1 MADDNLSGFG
11 VESADFSEESAEA
24 QFISGNIC
32 GKGASCTV
40 YRMRLNGLQV
50 AVKRLSD
57 TQLLNAA
64 FISAYRK
71 EFEIGRRL
79 KHDALPVYRDLRVDS
94 KEVYIVMDFVDGVT
108 VDDFLVNDEGREYFN
123 DEENLRR
130 FLLQL
135 LDAVA
140 YLHRSGVIHCDVKP
154 ANIMLRNSD
163 RAVMLIDLDKAYCDT
178 YDLTHGG
185 TPGISDV
192 VGGEEKPS
200 AGKDFAAIGRVLD
213 IITGRAAKAASRKFR
228 RFRHLCD
235 MPDISVAKLRGAL
248 SEANKSAKTA
258 VVLIAALVNITL
270 IVAVMFLLK
279 SNLPIDEQTLA
290 IDNSAQ
296 QNEPADTVA
305 SEVIAAGN
313 GSLPK
318 AEVIE
323 VSRVESAGE
332 RNEIADFDSR
342 MARYIEA
349 TESATADLRSGKLS
363 DSDIQKL
370 ASRVSDLYFSIFD
383 DIRAD
388 YKREFPDASES
399 DAYLALTTA
408 LGNSRTF
415 KIMQAF
421 NQEVLDT
428 VNARLAKFDASNQ
441 IP

>member
-1 MADDNLSGFG
+1 
-11 VESADFSEESAEA
+11 
-24 QFISGNIC
+24 
-32 GKGASCTV
+32 
-40 YRMRLNGLQV
+40 
-50 AVKRLSD
+50 
-57 TQLLNAA
+57 
-64 FISAYRK
+64 
-71 EFEIGRRL
+71 
-79 KHDALPVYRDLRVDS
+79 
-94 KEVYIVMDFVDGVT
+94 
-108 VDDFLVNDEGREYFN
+108 
-123 DEENLRR
+123 
-130 FLLQL
+130 
-135 LDAVA
+135 
-140 YLHRSGVIHCDVKP
+140 
-154 ANIMLRNSD
+154 
-163 RAVMLIDLDKAYCDT
+163 
-178 YDLTHGG
+178 
-185 TPGISDV
+185 
-192 VGGEEKPS
+192 
-200 AGKDFAAIGRVLD
+200 
-213 IITGRAAKAASRKFR
+213 
-228 RFRHLCD
+228 
-235 MPDISVAKLRGAL
+235 
-248 SEANKSAKTA
+248 
-258 VVLIAALVNITL
+258 
-270 IVAVMFLLK
+270 MFLLK